1 MANQDTPIRL
11 ILLQSHV
18 EHGEVIS
25 SALRNGGFAVR
36 LSRANDIEELSR
48 QLEGNTTDIVLA
60 AYQHPHCTLE
70 QIAAALRGSPS
81 DAVLIATHS
90 SIDEDIHANAYAHGA
105 CQLINLKKPAQALS
119 ATRWAMT
126 FLAERRDRQ
135 RLASAL
141 RESERRCDALID
153 SSRDPIAYVHEGMH
167 IRANQAY
174 LEMFGYDSL
183 EVLEGIALLD
193 LIDDRDADAFRSVL
207 KKLARGEPPPSSL
220 ALRATRADGEVFDA
234 VMEFAN
240 ASYEGEACQQI
251 VFRRNEAPKLNDPVT
266 GLLSRTQFMSLL
278 DSALARGLKGAQNEA
293 ALLLEIDNFGVVLNE
308 IGLNHA
314 DELLRDLSD
323 LLRSHLVDGA
333 EIARLSDH
341 SFGLHLVN
349 SDFAQT
355 REFAELL
362 RAKVQGHI
370 IEVGKRSLTL
380 TLSIGG
386 VQIGPKS
393 VDVATALGKA
403 SQCLQIALSEGGNRT
418 QLFDPSADDRQE
430 AARIKA
436 WVERIQSAL
445 KSNEFLLYYQPIISL
460 QGDASEFYETLL
472 RMKGTDGEVVPP
484 LTFLPIAEDH
494 GLIEKID
501 RWVLSH
507 AIAVLA
513 KRNEAGTRTRL
524 LIKLTPQ
531 SMLDP
536 SLPTWIGNLLKTSGV
551 GGDQLVFG
559 IPESRVSTQ
568 LKAAQDFLRKV
579 STLGCAMC
587 IEQFGTSGNSFDLL
601 KHLDASM
608 LKIDRRF
615 TEDLGRNIENQRRV
629 KAIAERAH
637 AQDKLTIAE
646 FVQDAASMSVLF
658 TSTVS
663 YVQGNF
669 LAAAGTEMNYEF
681 Q

>member
-18 EHGEVIS
+18 EHGEIIS

-36 LSRANDIEELSR
+36 LSRANDIDELTT
-48 QLEGNTTDIVLA
+48 QLESNTTDIVLA

-70 QIAAALRGSPS
+70 QVSAALRASPS
-81 DAVLIATHS
+81 DAVLIATHDS
-90 SIDEDIHANAYAHGA
+90 VDEDIHAAIYQHGA
-105 CQLINLKKPAQALS
+105 CQLINLKRPAQALA
-119 ATRWAMT
+119 ATRWAMVH
-126 FLAERRDRQ
+126 LSELRSSR
-135 RLASAL
+135 RLALAL

-174 LEMFGYDSL
+174 LEMFGYDDL
-183 EVLEGIALLD
+183 EVLEGIAVLD

-251 VFRRNEAPKLNDPVT
+251 VFRRNETPKLNDPVT

-278 DSALARGLKGAQNEA
+278 DAALARGLKGAQNEA

-323 LLRSHLVDGA
+323 LLRNQLTDGA
-333 EIARLSDH
+333 EMARLSDH

-403 SQCLQIALSEGGNRT
+403 SQCLQIALSEGGNRS
-418 QLFDPSADDRQE
+418 QLFDPSADDHEE

-445 KSNEFLLYYQPIISL
+445 KSNEFLLYYQPISSL
-460 QGDASEFYETLL
+460 QGETGEFYETLL
-472 RMKGTDGEVVPP
+472 RMKGSDGEIVPP

-507 AIAVLA
+507 AIAALA
-513 KRNEAGTRTRL
+513 KRNETGTRTRL
-524 LIKLTPQ
+524 LVKLTPQ

-559 IPESRVSTQ
+559 IAESRVATQ

-579 STLGCAMC
+579 ASLGCAMC

-615 TEDLGRNIENQRRV
+615 TEDLGRNVENQRRV
-629 KAIAERAH
+629 KAIAERAR
-637 AQDKLTIAE
+637 AQEKLTIAE

-658 TSTVS
+658 TSAVS
-663 YVQGNF
+663 FVEGNF
-669 LAAAGTEMNYEF
+669 LAAPGTEMNYEF
-681 Q
+681 

>member
-11 ILLQSHV
+11 ILLQNHV

-36 LSRANDIEELSR
+36 VSHANDVEELR
-48 QLEGNTTDIVLA
+48 AQLEAKATDIVLA

-70 QIAAALRGSPS
+70 QIAAAMRSSPS

-90 SIDEDIHANAYAHGA
+90 SIDEDIHAAAHAHGA
-105 CQLINLKKPAQALS
+105 CQLLNLKKPAQALS

-141 RESERRCDALID
+141 SESERRCDALID

-167 IRANQAY
+167 IRANPAY
-174 LEMFGYDSL
+174 LEMFGYESL
-183 EVLEGIALLD
+183 DVLEGIALLD

-220 ALRATRADGEVFDA
+220 ALRAARADGEVFDA

-240 ASYEGEACQQI
+240 ASYEGESCQQI

-323 LLRSHLVDGA
+323 LLRSHLRDGA

-362 RAKVQGHI
+362 RAKVQSHI
-370 IEVGKRSLTL
+370 IDVGKRSLSL

-460 QGDASEFYETLL
+460 QGETSEFYETLL
-472 RMKGTDGEVVPP
+472 RMRGGDGEIVPP

-513 KRNEAGTRTRL
+513 KRNESGTRTRL
-524 LIKLTPQ
+524 LLKLTPQ

-551 GGDQLVFG
+551 SGDQLVFG

-637 AQDKLTIAE
+637 AQDKMTIAE

-669 LAAAGTEMNYEF
+669 LGSAGIGMTYEF

>member
-18 EHGEVIS
+18 EQGEIIS

-36 LSRANDIEELSR
+36 LNRANDLEDLAA
-48 QLEGNTTDIVLA
+48 QLASNSTDIVLA
-60 AYQHPHCTLE
+60 AFQHPHCTLE
-70 QIAAALRGSPS
+70 QVAATMRSVSS
-81 DAVLIATHS
+81 DAVLIATHAS
-90 SIDEDIHANAYAHGA
+90 VDEDIHAAVYAHGA
-105 CQLINLKKPAQALS
+105 CQLINLKRPAQALA
-119 ATRWAMT
+119 ATRWAMAH
-126 FLAERRDRQ
+126 LGELRSSK
-135 RLASAL
+135 RLALAL

-174 LEMFGYDSL
+174 LEMFGYDDL

-193 LIDDRDADAFRSVL
+193 LIDERDADAFRIVL

-266 GLLSRTQFMSLL
+266 GLSSRTQFMGLL
-278 DSALARGLKGAQNEA
+278 DAALARGLKGSQSEA
-293 ALLLEIDNFGVVLNE
+293 VLLLEIDNFGVVLNE
-308 IGLNHA
+308 VGLNHA

-323 LLRSHLVDGA
+323 LLRNRLPDGA

-341 SFGLHLVN
+341 SFGLHLTDG
-349 SDFAQT
+349 DFART
-355 REFAELL
+355 REFAEQL
-362 RAKVQGHI
+362 RAEVQGHI

-386 VQIGPKS
+386 VQLGPKS
-393 VDVATALGKA
+393 VDVATTLGKA
-403 SQCLQIALSEGGNRT
+403 SQCLQIALSEGGNRS
-418 QLFDPSADDRQE
+418 QLFDPSADDHEE

-445 KSNEFLLYYQPIISL
+445 KSNEFSLFYQPIISL
-460 QGDASEFYETLL
+460 QGETSEFYETLL
-472 RMKGTDGEVVPP
+472 RMKGAEGEIILP

-513 KRNEAGTRTRL
+513 KRNESGIRTRL
-524 LIKLTPQ
+524 LIKITPQ
-531 SMLDP
+531 SMLNQ
-536 SLPTWIGNLLKTSGV
+536 SLPAWIGNLLKTSGV
-551 GGDQLVFG
+551 SGDQLVFG
-559 IPESRVSTQ
+559 VAESRVSTQ

-579 STLGCAMC
+579 AGFGCAMC

-615 TEDLGRNIENQRRV
+615 TEDLGRNVENQRRV

-663 YVQGNF
+663 YVEGNF
-669 LAAAGTEMNYEF
+669 LASPGTEMSYEF

>member
-18 EHGEVIS
+18 EQGEIIS

-36 LSRANDIEELSR
+36 LSRANDLDELAA
-48 QLEGNTTDIVLA
+48 QLDSNATDIVLA

-70 QIAAALRGSPS
+70 QVSASLRASRS
-81 DAVLIATHS
+81 DAVLIASHDS
-90 SIDEDIHANAYAHGA
+90 VDEDIHAAIYQHGA
-105 CQLINLKKPAQALS
+105 CQLINLKRPAQALA
-119 ATRWAMT
+119 ATRWAMAH
-126 FLAERRDRQ
+126 LSERRERQ
-135 RLASAL
+135 RLNQAL

-174 LEMFGYDSL
+174 LEMFGYDDL
-183 EVLEGIALLD
+183 EVLEGIAVLD
-193 LIDDRDADAFRSVL
+193 LIDDRDADAFRAVL

-278 DSALARGLKGAQNEA
+278 DAALARGLKGAQNEA

-323 LLRSHLVDGA
+323 LLRAHLVDGA

-403 SQCLQIALSEGGNRT
+403 SQCLQIALSEGGNRS
-418 QLFDPSADDRQE
+418 QLFDPSADDHEE

-460 QGDASEFYETLL
+460 QGETGELYETLL
-472 RMKGTDGEVVPP
+472 RMKGGDGEVVPP

-507 AIAVLA
+507 AIAALA
-513 KRNEAGTRTRL
+513 KRNETGTRTRL
-524 LIKLTPQ
+524 LVKLTPQ

-559 IPESRVSTQ
+559 IAESRVATQ

-579 STLGCAMC
+579 ASFGCAMC

-615 TEDLGRNIENQRRV
+615 TEDLGRNVENQRRV
-629 KAIAERAH
+629 KAIAERAR
-637 AQDKLTIAE
+637 AQEKLTIAE

-663 YVQGNF
+663 FVEGNF
-669 LAAAGTEMNYEF
+669 LAAPGTEMNYEF
-681 Q
+681 